1 MSKKQKDNSNETIS
15 INGEDH
21 KLADLSSEQL
31 AMINHI
37 QDLDRKIGT
46 SQFNLE
52 QLQFGKEAFMNRLNQ
67 TLYKQE

>member
-21 KLADLSSEQL
+21 KIADFSPEQI
-31 AMINHI
+31 AMINHV
-37 QDLDRKIGT
+37 QDLDRKIST

-52 QLQFGKEAFMNRLNQ
+52 QLQFGKEAFMNRL
-67 TLYKQE
+67 TESLAT

>member
-15 INGEDH
+15 INGENH

-67 TLYKQE
+67 TLYTQE

>member
-31 AMINHI
+31 AMINHV

>member
-67 TLYKQE
+67 TLYTQE

>member
-21 KLADLSSEQL
+21 KLADLSSEQI
-31 AMINHI
+31 AMINHV

-67 TLYKQE
+67 TLYTQE

>member
-31 AMINHI
+31 AMINHV

-67 TLYKQE
+67 TLYTQE